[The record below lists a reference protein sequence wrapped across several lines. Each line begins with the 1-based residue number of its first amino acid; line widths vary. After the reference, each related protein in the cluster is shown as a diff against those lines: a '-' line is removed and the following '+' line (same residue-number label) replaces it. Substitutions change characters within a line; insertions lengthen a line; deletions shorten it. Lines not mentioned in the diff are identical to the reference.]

1 MTDSEETALNTQD
14 YSIVAVRGSKTFRI
28 ERGYKP
34 AKKGWDISEFASKSP
49 LHVTFLPGSPESETE
64 YI

>member
-49 LHVTFLPGSPESETE
+49 LHVTFLPG
-64 YI
+64 